1 MTPRSAR
8 PDENE
13 LHAYVDGR
21 LAADRCAEIDAW
33 LADDDTLAVAVK
45 HYRAQN
51 DALHALYDPLLQR
64 TLPHGLDELALRR
77 RIENRVRGGALARFG
92 RVAAVLA
99 LMAASAAGGWFA
111 RPAPEPA
118 PEPQALSLA
127 EAGVSAHRVYE
138 VEVRHAVEVP
148 VGEEEHLRRWLSKRL
163 DAPLNIPDLSASGYK
178 LMGGR
183 LLPAGGLP
191 AAHFLYE
198 NQTGERLTLYIQPN
212 HGGEETAFRFV
223 EEAGITAIFWREGRL
238 AYAVIGR
245 ADRDRITAIASAA
258 YRQLNP

>member
-1 MTPRSAR
+1 MTSEAAR
-8 PDENE
+8 PDGTD
-13 LHAYVDGR
+13 LHAYADDR
-21 LAADRCAEIDAW
+21 LSPERRAEVEAW
-33 LADDDTLAVAVK
+33 LAGDAVLAATAA

-51 DALHALYDPLLQR
+51 EALHALYDPLLER
-64 TLPHGLDELALRR
+64 AAPAMLETLALRR
-77 RIENRVRGGALARFG
+77 RQQAARLATFG

-99 LMAASAAGGWFA
+99 LMAASAAGGWYA
-111 RPAPEPA
+111 RTLPETTNGTSA
-118 PEPQALSLA
+118 GLAFA

-148 VGEEEHLRRWLSKRL
+148 FGEADHLTRWLSKRL
-163 DAPLNIPDLSASGYK
+163 AAPLHIPDLAAQGYT

-198 NQTGERLTLYIQPN
+198 TAAGDRLTLYMQPN
-212 HGGEETAFRFV
+212 SDPATSFHFAEKE
-223 EEAGITAIFWREGRL
+223 GISAVFWREGRL

-245 ADRDRITAIASAA
+245 GERAAMLSIASAV
-258 YRQLNP
+258 YSQINP